1 MAQLGVDFS
10 AGFNMTSMIV
20 LIVFAATVLTIF
32 ALALPF
38 MRGERFEARLRAVR
52 ERRRSLSQAQ
62 TQSFQVR
69 SQLQAVPNKG
79 IKGMALRG
87 ISMSDLLDA
96 KDLRLKL
103 ARAGKRSPSA
113 VANYLFKRIALPIS
127 FVIVSLIYA
136 WVVFDD
142 KPVAIRLA
150 GVLAAGG
157 FGYFLP
163 QIMLNNAI
171 QKRQK
176 LLQRAFPD
184 TLDLIVICVESG
196 MSVEA
201 AFNKVTE
208 QMAESS
214 PEMAEEMG
222 LTAAE
227 LAFLSDRRQAFE
239 NLSERTG
246 MASFRALSTTLLQ
259 SERYGTPIANG
270 LRVLAQENRDTRMSM
285 AEKKAAALPAQLTV
299 PMIIFFLPVLFV
311 IIAAP
316 AGIQIAQMMAERS

>member
-10 AGFNMTSMIV
+10 SGFNMTSIIV
-20 LIVFAATVLTIF
+20 LIVFTATIATIF
-32 ALALPF
+32 ALAMPF

-52 ERRRSLSQAQ
+52 ERRRALSNAQ
-62 TQSFQVR
+62 TQSFQAR
-69 SQLQAVPNKG
+69 NRLQAVPNKG
-79 IKGMALRG
+79 IKGFFLRG
-87 ISMSDLLDA
+87 VSMSDLLDA
-96 KDLRLKL
+96 KELRVKL
-103 ARAGKRSPSA
+103 ARAGKRNPSA

-127 FVIVSLIYA
+127 FVIAALLYA
-136 WVVFDD
+136 WLVFPD
-142 KPVAIRLA
+142 KPIPVRLA

-157 FGYFLP
+157 LGYFLP
-163 QIMLNNAI
+163 QIMLNNSI

-176 LLQRAFPD
+176 ALQRAFPD
-184 TLDLIVICVESG
+184 ALDLLVICVESG
-196 MSVEA
+196 MSIEA
-201 AFNKVTE
+201 AFNKVTD

-214 PEMAEEMG
+214 PEMSEEMG

-239 NLSERTG
+239 NLAERTG
-246 MASFRALSTTLLQ
+246 MPSFKALTTTLLQ

-316 AGIQIAQMMAERS
+316 AGIQIAQLMSSS

>member
-1 MAQLGVDFS
+1 MQQLGVDFS
-10 AGFNMTSMIV
+10 GGFSMTSMIV
-20 LIVFAATVLTIF
+20 LIVFAATVMTIF

-38 MRGERFEARLRAVR
+38 MRGERFESRLRAVR
-52 ERRRSLSQAQ
+52 ERRRTLSQAQ
-62 TQSFQVR
+62 TQSFQGR
-69 SQLQAVPNKG
+69 NRLQAVPSKG
-79 IKGMALRG
+79 IKSFALRG
-87 ISMSDLLDA
+87 VSMADLLDA
-96 KDLRLKL
+96 KELRLKL
-103 ARAGKRSPSA
+103 ARAGKRNPTA

-127 FVIVSLIYA
+127 FVIVALLYA
-136 WVVFDD
+136 WLVFPD
-142 KPVAIRLA
+142 KPIAVRLA

-157 FGYFLP
+157 LGYFLP
-163 QIMLNNAI
+163 LIMLNNAI

-176 LLQRAFPD
+176 LLQRGFPD
-184 TLDLIVICVESG
+184 ALDLIVICVESG
-196 MSVEA
+196 MSIEA

-214 PEMAEEMG
+214 PEMSEEMG

-246 MASFRALSTTLLQ
+246 MPSFKALATTLLQ

-270 LRVLAQENRDTRMSM
+270 LRVLAQENRDTRMSA

-299 PMIIFFLPVLFV
+299 PMIIFFLPVLFI

-316 AGIQIAQMMAERS
+316 AGIQIAQILSER

>member
-1 MAQLGVDFS
+1 MEQLGVDFS
-10 AGFNMTSMIV
+10 SGFNMTSMIV
-20 LIVFAATVLTIF
+20 LIVFAATVMTIF

-52 ERRRSLSQAQ
+52 ERRRTLSQAQ
-62 TQSFQVR
+62 TQSFQAR
-69 SQLQAVPNKG
+69 NRLQAVPTKG
-79 IKGMALRG
+79 IKSFALRG
-87 ISMSDLLDA
+87 VSMSDLLDA
-96 KDLRLKL
+96 KELRLKL

-113 VANYLFKRIALPIS
+113 VANYLFKRIALPIC
-127 FVIVSLIYA
+127 FVIAALLYA
-136 WVVFDD
+136 WLAFPD
-142 KPVAIRLA
+142 KPVAVRLV

-157 FGYFLP
+157 LGYFLP
-163 QIMLNNAI
+163 QILLNNAI

-184 TLDLIVICVESG
+184 ALDLIVICVESG
-196 MSVEA
+196 MSIEA

-214 PEMAEEMG
+214 PEMSEEMG

-246 MASFRALSTTLLQ
+246 MPSFKALATTLLQ

-270 LRVLAQENRDTRMSM
+270 LRVLAQENRDSRMSA

-299 PMIIFFLPVLFV
+299 PMIIFFLPVLFI

-316 AGIQIAQMMAERS
+316 AGIQIAQMMAER

>member
-1 MAQLGVDFS
+1 MGQLGIDFS
-10 AGFNMTSMIV
+10 GGFNITSIIV

-52 ERRRSLSQAQ
+52 DRRRALSQAQ
-62 TQSFQVR
+62 TQSFQAR
-69 SQLQAVPNKG
+69 NRLQAVPNTG
-79 IKGMALRG
+79 IKGLALRG
-87 ISMSDLLDA
+87 VSMSDLLDA
-96 KDLRLKL
+96 KELRMKL

-127 FVIVSLIYA
+127 FVIVALLYA
-136 WVVFDD
+136 WLLFPD
-142 KPVAIRLA
+142 KPIAVRMA

-157 FGYFLP
+157 LGYFLP

-184 TLDLIVICVESG
+184 ALDLIVICVESG
-196 MSVEA
+196 MSIEA

-214 PEMAEEMG
+214 PEMSEEMG

-246 MASFRALSTTLLQ
+246 MPSFKALATTLLQ

-299 PMIIFFLPVLFV
+299 PMIVFFLPVLFI

-316 AGIQIAQMMAERS
+316 AGIQIAQMMSER